1 MINRKKQ
8 IKETNA
14 GRIQTDGQ
22 SRANRWITSFFRF
35 LFFQRIFWILRDL
48 KDKIN
53 CYYTIENGRLGLD
66 LNQIQVNCEF
76 YVEDSSMIL
85 SKFFICFFLKGEMK
99 ARGFSGIPQR
109 IVPRIMPDKTHR
121 KQCNVGWT
129 QTGRCKRT
137 DPIQIFNP
145 NLSLDRSTFDIR
157 QPKLD
162 ASDKSIDESAV
173 DCRLKKYYLVA
184 SPSATK
190 PRRRSSSSASSCRP
204 FRSFH
209 HLPRQKKII

>member
-1 MINRKKQ
+1 MRGVFKRTDNLVRIVGSHLSFVFFSFKGFSGFCATWKTKLIATTQ
-8 IKETNA
+8 LKMADWALIWIKFKSIASFTL
-14 GRIQTDGQ
+14 RILQWFYP
-22 SRANRWITSFFRF
+22 NF
-35 LFFQRIFWILRDL
+35 LF
-48 KDKIN
+48 
-53 CYYTIENGRLGLD
+53 
-66 LNQIQVNCEF
+66 V
-76 YVEDSSMIL
+76 
-85 SKFFICFFLKGEMK
+85 FFLKGEMK

>member
-53 CYYTIENGRLGLD
+53 CYYAIENGRLGLD

-85 SKFFICFFLKGEMK
+85 SKFFICFF
-99 ARGFSGIPQR
+99 F
-109 IVPRIMPDKTHR
+109 
-121 KQCNVGWT
+121 
-129 QTGRCKRT
+129 
-137 DPIQIFNP
+137 
-145 NLSLDRSTFDIR
+145 
-157 QPKLD
+157 
-162 ASDKSIDESAV
+162 
-173 DCRLKKYYLVA
+173 
-184 SPSATK
+184 
-190 PRRRSSSSASSCRP
+190 
-204 FRSFH
+204 
-209 HLPRQKKII
+209 